1 MIIIIIIKIKR
12 PNGEAPEI
20 SRRPKAGQQGGFGG
34 AAPPRH
40 HHSLQPKISAKRSS
54 LSAGQR
60 PASRGG
66 AGGAAPPRP
75 KLLHSPPANEFQ
87 AASRGCG
94 GQRPPPNVITFSAG
108 QRISG
113 GQQGVRGGSAPPL
126 PPSITTT
133 KTTTTKFLYQPTFQS
148 SYVKLPPLIMIIA
161 ITILSLGPPT
171 RRPSFAVSPS
181 LQRAHSCSEPILAAG
196 PAFICR
202 LATCCLRLATYGI
215 PF

>member
-1 MIIIIIIKIKR
+1 MIIIIIIKIKRLNCEALETLRRPTAGQQGGVQGGQRPPPNIILLLLLSLLLSLIMIIIIIKIKR

-40 HHSLQPKISAKRSS
+40 NHSLQPKISAKRSS

-87 AASRGCG
+87 AASRGC
-94 GQRPPPNVITFSAG
+94 
-108 QRISG
+108 
-113 GQQGVRGGSAPPL
+113 RGGSAPP
-126 PPSITTT
+126 PN
-133 KTTTTKFLYQPTFQS
+133 
-148 SYVKLPPLIMIIA
+148 IILL
-161 ITILSLGPPT
+161 LSLIIIINNP
-171 RRPSFAVSPS
+171 
-181 LQRAHSCSEPILAAG
+181 
-196 PAFICR
+196 
-202 LATCCLRLATYGI
+202 
-215 PF
+215 

>member
-1 MIIIIIIKIKR
+1 MANRAKR
-12 PNGEAPEI
+12 PSGA
-20 SRRPKAGQQGGFGG
+20 RGRCGG
-34 AAPPRH
+34 AGAPPPNDDLEGAR
-40 HHSLQPKISAKRSS
+40 KAKGPR

-75 KLLHSPPANEFQ
+75 KLLHSPPANKFQ

-148 SYVKLPPLIMIIA
+148 SYVKLPPLRA
-161 ITILSLGPPT
+161 RQLLKKWAFRLEPGT
-171 RRPSFAVSPS
+171 RRPE
-181 LQRAHSCSEPILAAG
+181 R
-196 PAFICR
+196 
-202 LATCCLRLATYGI
+202 
-215 PF
+215 